1 MATPTE
7 KKIAEQLEEA
17 LKRIEAL
24 ENWKDQKTQQQ
35 ITLPLDESSKRI
47 INNI

>member
-24 ENWKDQKTQQQ
+24 ESWKAQKTQQQ